1 MLSCSTA
8 DIIWD
13 DFCIRVNIHVHDHVF
28 FIQFTFEMKLRR
40 IFGSY
45 STTSVGTNCYELFCK
60 ISPLQACSKCKDL
73 EIHDSFERVCCSSWN

>member
-1 MLSCSTA
+1 MLNCSTA

-13 DFCIRVNIHVHDHVF
+13 DFCIRVNIHDHVF

-45 STTSVGTNCYELFCK
+45 STTSGGTNSYELFFK

-73 EIHDSFERVCCSSWN
+73 